1 MLDKDVT
8 IGMKVVPH
16 DKTIGFG
23 KGLHNSSAWNEHGGC
38 DQGYLFVNEHFLGSE
53 NMAECWVL
61 TVMHPVNRGG
71 DFFNASDFEPLKK
84 LYEDF
89 HPMVTTDEFGHMIFG

>member
-8 IGMKVVPH
+8 VGLKVVPH
-16 DKTIGFG
+16 DKTVENFVGLDYSYNWNDAGG
-23 KGLHNSSAWNEHGGC
+23 K
-38 DQGYLFVNEHFLGSE
+38 DQGYLYVVEYESGSKCWALGVRPNS
-53 NMAECWVL
+53 
-61 TVMHPVNRGG
+61 GG
-71 DFFNASDFEPLKK
+71 DYFNASDFEPLKK

>member
-16 DKTIGFG
+16 DKTNGYNV
-23 KGLHNSSAWNEHGGC
+23 GLQNSHAWERGY
-38 DQGYLFVNEHFLGSE
+38 DQGYLYVSEYELTDFKGS
-53 NMAECWVL
+53 WRL
-61 TVMHPVNRGG
+61 TTRYPDETGG